1 MTALL
6 RLHIKKLLSDE
17 RRKLFKTQIILL
29 CSPTF
34 IHHYKVRY
42 HRYIEICEKINW
54 FILLLLQALLLFG
67 QISQENIQ
75 TNRWVYIIIAIFYY
89 SYMVLL
95 HKPVRNSL
103 FSNIILR

>member
-42 HRYIEICEKINW
+42 HR
-54 FILLLLQALLLFG
+54 
-67 QISQENIQ
+67 
-75 TNRWVYIIIAIFYY
+75 
-89 SYMVLL
+89 
-95 HKPVRNSL
+95 
-103 FSNIILR
+103 